1 MARMQ
6 DEMPGKI
13 ETLPG
18 RTKPAPFAALR
29 LRALALR
36 HNYARLPTSAQVA
49 LLVPLVV
56 AFALTSHPAL
66 LAIEALALAALFYLE
81 LAPALPLIAFYIPF
95 SSVYKH
101 FGPASISPTE
111 VLVVACAAAW
121 AARLLRSRDL
131 GRSSVSSTTR
141 LASMKGV
148 SSLDRPVLFFVAVC
162 CLSLASATDLS
173 SATWVL
179 RTVVIEPVLLYLFI
193 RNYPLDSAA
202 PLRLAA
208 LLRLAD
214 AVVLGAL
221 AVALI
226 GLFQYFF
233 TAYVE
238 AVEGVRRIL
247 SVYDSPNH
255 LALYLGRVIPIAFC
269 LALFA
274 PGTRRRLLHGLA
286 LVPLALC
293 LFLTYSR
300 GAWLL
305 GLPAALLCIGLLRGR
320 RARLVS
326 MGVLL
331 LALLAVLPFARTA
344 RFASLFNLG
353 GGTSTSFN
361 RLVLWQGTLRLVLAH
376 PLLGVGIGN
385 FQAQYPH
392 YMLPE
397 AWREPNLLH
406 PHNLL
411 LEFWAGLGI
420 MGVVALAWLLVAFS
434 RAALR
439 LYRLLDDPALR
450 ALVLGLLGSLAALLA
465 HGLVDA
471 GYFLADLA
479 FLFMLAFAI
488 VRKLELSI
496 SPPTAGR
503 APGSP

>member
-1 MARMQ
+1 MQ
-6 DEMPGKI
+6 DDMPGKI
-13 ETLPG
+13 ETLPE
-18 RTKPAPFAALR
+18 RAKTAPFAALR

-36 HNYARLPTSAQVA
+36 HNYARLPTAAQVA

-66 LAIEALALAALFYLE
+66 LAIEALALAVLFYME

-121 AARLLRSRDL
+121 AARLLRGRDL

-141 LASMKGV
+141 LATTKMV
-148 SSLDRPVLFFVAVC
+148 SSLDRPVLFFVALC

-193 RNYPLDSAA
+193 RNYPLDNT
-202 PLRLAA
+202 A

-233 TAYVE
+233 TDYVE

-274 PGTRRRLLHGLA
+274 PGTRRRLLYGLA

-320 RARLVS
+320 RARLAS
-326 MGVLL
+326 LGVLL

-344 RFASLFNLG
+344 RFASLFNLAS
-353 GGTSTSFN
+353 GTSTSFN

-385 FQAQYPH
+385 FQARYPQ

-397 AWREPNLLH
+397 AWREPNLFH

-420 MGVVALAWLLVAFS
+420 MGVVALVWLLIAFS
-434 RAALR
+434 RAALK

-450 ALVLGLLGSLAALLA
+450 ALVLGLLGSLAAFLA

-479 FLFMLAFAI
+479 FLFMFAFAI
-488 VRKLELSI
+488 VRKLELPI

>member
-1 MARMQ
+1 MS
-6 DEMPGKI
+6 DMPGKI
-13 ETLPG
+13 ETLPE
-18 RTKPAPFAALR
+18 RAKLDPFAALG
-29 LRALALR
+29 LRALALS
-36 HNYARLPTSAQVA
+36 HKYAYLPAIAQVA
-49 LLVPLVV
+49 LLVPLLV
-56 AFALTSHPAL
+56 AFALTSLPAL
-66 LAIEALALAALFYLE
+66 LAVAALALAALFYLDLE
-81 LAPALPLIAFYIPF
+81 PALPLIAFYIPL
-95 SSVYKH
+95 SAVYKH
-101 FGPASISPTE
+101 IGPASISPTE
-111 VLVVACAAAW
+111 VLVVACASAW
-121 AARLLRSRDL
+121 AVRLLRGRDL
-131 GRSSVSSTTR
+131 SRSSVATWTR
-141 LASMKGV
+141 LASTKRL
-148 SSLDRPVLFFVAVC
+148 SSLDRPVLFFVVLC
-162 CLSLASATDLS
+162 CLSLASATDLP
-173 SATWVL
+173 SAAWVL

-193 RNYPLDSAA
+193 RNYPLD
-202 PLRLAA
+202 RGG

-221 AVALI
+221 VVALI

-255 LALYLGRVIPIAFC
+255 LALYLGRVMPIAFC

-274 PGTRRRLLHGLA
+274 PGGRRRILHGLA

-320 RARLVS
+320 RARLATL
-326 MGVLL
+326 GVLL
-331 LALLAVLPFARTA
+331 LALLAVLPFARTT
-344 RFASLFNLG
+344 RFASLFNLASG
-353 GGTSTSFN
+353 TSFN
-361 RLVLWQGTLRLVLAH
+361 RLVLWQGALRMVLAH

-411 LEFWAGLGI
+411 LEFSAGLGVV
-420 MGVVALAWLLVAFS
+420 GVVSLAWLLVAFS
-434 RAALR
+434 RTALR
-439 LYRLLDDPALR
+439 LYRQLGDPALR
-450 ALVLGLLGSLAALLA
+450 ALVLGLLGSLAAFLA

-479 FLFMLAFAI
+479 FLFMLALAI
-488 VRKLELSI
+488 VSKLELLSA
-496 SPPTAGR
+496 PPTAGR